1 MTGGGHDG
9 CHDNPGRLV
18 WPGPGADRRGH
29 GVASPRT
36 RLYDRNRK
44 KDVYQDFGIP
54 AYWIVEL
61 SRDHPE
67 LTVFELRSGA
77 YEQTAHV
84 IGGEEYRAAVPFPV
98 TIVPSQLVT
107 AK

>member
-1 MTGGGHDG
+1 LLIQDLLSSRWAAQPTVRRALRLNCRDWNVSTTWHGGEHD
-9 CHDNPGRLV
+9 RS
-18 WPGPGADRRGH
+18 DR
-29 GVASPRT
+29 
-36 RLYDRNRK
+36 
-44 KDVYQDFGIP
+44 
-54 AYWIVEL
+54 
-61 SRDHPE
+61 PE

-77 YEQTAHV
+77 YEQIAHV